1 MLRGVNLCGAEFGAT
16 ALPGILGTNYTW
28 NSEASFQYFG
38 VKGLG
43 LIRIPVLWERLQPEA
58 YGPLESG
65 YLSGLRDNLDWAAAS
80 GCRVIVDVQNF
91 GRYYGRVTG
100 PGPLA
105 NLWVRLLLSLSDHPA
120 VYGWG
125 LMNEPH
131 DTGASRWM
139 ETSQAVVTAIRAT
152 GDTTL
157 ILVPGEAWS
166 SARRW
171 PDVHGP
177 QAWIRDP
184 AGNFAYEAHQYFD
197 HDGSGR
203 YRRTYDDE
211 LARDPALALR
221 GPDRLAPFVAWC
233 RDNGVR
239 GYLGEYGVPDTDLR
253 WYGVLDLFLSALDDA
268 GFDGTYWA
276 AGEWWGGYPLSVQ
289 PDGGFD
295 RPQMAVLEA
304 HLGG

>member
-1 MLRGVNLCGAEFGAT
+1 MLRGVNLCGAEFGET
-16 ALPGILGTNYTW
+16 ALPGIPGTNYTW
-28 NSEASFQYFG
+28 NSEASFRYFG
-38 VKGLG
+38 AKGLG

-58 YGPLESG
+58 YGPLESE
-65 YLSGLRDNLDWAAAS
+65 YLAGLRANLDWAAAS
-80 GCRVIVDVQNF
+80 VCRVIIDVQNF
-91 GRYYGRVTG
+91 GRYYGRVAG
-100 PGPLA
+100 PETLA
-105 NLWVRLLLSLSDHPA
+105 DLWVRLVLAFGDHPA
-120 VYGWG
+120 LYGWG

-131 DTGASRWM
+131 DTGATRWM
-139 ETSQAVVTAIRAT
+139 EASQAVVTAIRAT

-171 PDVHGP
+171 PDVHGA

-184 AGNFAYEAHQYFD
+184 ADNFAYEAHQYFD
-197 HDGSGR
+197 RDGSGR
-203 YRRTYDDE
+203 YRRTYEDE

-221 GPDRLAPFVAWC
+221 GPERLSPFVAWC
-233 RDNGVR
+233 RANGVR
-239 GYLGEYGVPDTDLR
+239 GYLGEYGVPDTDIR

-276 AGEWWGGYPLSVQ
+276 AGEWWGAYPLSVQ
-289 PDGGFD
+289 PAGGFD

-304 HLGG
+304 HLGL